1 MDYRTLSLFLALA
14 AVWGSA
20 FVAIKA
26 GVGDPSA
33 PAFFF
38 DAPVLFAA
46 LRFDIAGA
54 LMLGY
59 AVWTRDRWRPRS
71 RAEFGAVG
79 VGAVFV
85 IAGYHALLFVGQRG
99 TTSAVA
105 AVVVS
110 LSPVLTTAF
119 ARGLLP
125 EERLT
130 PIGVVGML
138 LGLAGVVLLSR
149 PDPANL
155 VGSRFEALVFA
166 AALCFALGS
175 VLVRRLDTKLPI
187 ETFEA
192 WAMIGGALLMHGLSL
207 ALGEPVSGAPPL
219 REAVALGYLAVV
231 ASAIG
236 FLIYFTLL
244 ERLGAIEINLV
255 SYLAPAFAA
264 VTGFAFLGEGIDA
277 TTVGGF
283 VVIFVGF
290 LLIKRRTVRTELRE
304 RSR

>member
-26 GVGDPSA
+26 GVGDPNA

-59 AVWTRDRWRPRS
+59 AVWKRDRWRPRS
-71 RAEFGAVG
+71 RSEFAAVG

-99 TTSAVA
+99 TTSAAA
-105 AVVVS
+105 AVIVS

-125 EERLT
+125 DERLA
-130 PIGVVGML
+130 PIGIVGMI
-138 LGLAGVVLLSR
+138 LGFVGVVLLSR
-149 PDPANL
+149 PDPTNL
-155 VGSRFEALVFA
+155 VGSRFEALVCV
-166 AALCFALGS
+166 AALCFAFGS
-175 VLVRRLDTKLPI
+175 VLTRRLDTELPI

-207 ALGEPVSGAPPL
+207 GLGEPVSGVPPL
-219 REAVALGYLAVV
+219 REAVAIGYLAVV

-255 SYLAPAFAA
+255 SYLAPVFAA
-264 VTGFAFLGEGIDA
+264 VAGFAFLGEGIDA
-277 TTVGGF
+277 PTVGGF

-290 LLIKRRTVRTELRE
+290 LLIKRRAVRTELRE
-304 RSR
+304 RSW